1 MPNLRCKAKNWD
13 PVLQRRT
20 EPSSTVQKSKPYCL
34 VTGFTCLC
42 RISWQRSRSWTGSNP
57 IVKNGREALCSLD
70 DRCPT
75 FCGYLSVL
83 RRRRLAVSCA
93 NQSSWFRSRQPNVFE
108 QTQGVDIVHRN
119 SQAWLQSMSCWMTC
133 SSQQFGC
140 EQLVWTSVSSFC
152 PGSAA
157 VVNLSSDTLHWHRS
171 GNQPVVTSVTC
182 TEIMHEVS
190 NGQYDAPCIIVPLVC
205 SFVSRYFIPA
215 FSRPAFS
222 APPLFHYPMLVIYL
236 WVLCNLHYASNNTLS
251 EKFCRRGSGQMQ
263 NKIECAATVLAEVRG
278 IHSRHNNVQWLH
290 FFAKKQP
297 HHCAIKHIYC

>member
-190 NGQYDAPCIIVPLVC
+190 NGQYDHGPLNKRAVVWRTAHYCSACVLFCVPLFHSC
-205 SFVSRYFIPA
+205 IFTSCI
-215 FSRPAFS
+215 FS
-222 APPLFHYPMLVIYL
+222 APVVPLP
-236 WVLCNLHYASNNTLS
+236 YAGHLPVSSL
-251 EKFCRRGSGQMQ
+251 
-263 NKIECAATVLAEVRG
+263 
-278 IHSRHNNVQWLH
+278 
-290 FFAKKQP
+290 
-297 HHCAIKHIYC
+297 